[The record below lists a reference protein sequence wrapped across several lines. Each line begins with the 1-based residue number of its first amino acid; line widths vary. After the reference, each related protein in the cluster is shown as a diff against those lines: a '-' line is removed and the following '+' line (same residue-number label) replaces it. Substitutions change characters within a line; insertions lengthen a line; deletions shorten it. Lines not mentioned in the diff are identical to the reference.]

1 VAFMGGKGG
10 DKAADAP
17 TKDGEVYVLSDGNY
31 KKFLEETP
39 GTVLVEWYAPW
50 CGHCKALEP
59 EYKKAAAAL
68 SKLEDPKITL
78 AKIDATQNAASAQ
91 ANGVQGYPTL
101 KIFSDGGKVKKDYKG
116 ARQEAGIISAMK
128 KAAGPSLQAVSV
140 ADAQEVIKTGKMTIP
155 MLFLAPDSPNAAM
168 IKAAT
173 SKMADKHGD
182 SLDWYLVEAPL
193 EELEKAFGVTKASF
207 GMVLPEQ
214 WHSTHEKA
222 MRLIDATDVD
232 TIIEQHMKDNLL
244 PLVGVLTVDNYMHF
258 FKAGDG
264 AKVVKLIS
272 KDAYAKDVI
281 APIVE
286 EFRSVAAKFTA
297 PKIFFWVEPLQE
309 YTMNQFG
316 FDPEQKEKP
325 LVGFLDQGTGQKY
338 RMEGDFSATTL
349 ETFVKG
355 VESGEI
361 AAYSKSEALPDPP
374 VEGKVAKIVGKNFKE
389 LVSNSDKAAFVK
401 FYAPWCGHCKKLA
414 PVWEDLAAQK
424 IAGVTIG
431 HFDATA
437 NDFVDTQTQGM
448 VQGYPTLLFYPAGKG
463 SAPVPY
469 SGGRDLEALKAFVV
483 EKAGAAAPAAPA
495 AGEKEL

>member
-1 VAFMGGKGG
+1 
-10 DKAADAP
+10 
-17 TKDGEVYVLSDGNY
+17 
-31 KKFLEETP
+31 
-39 GTVLVEWYAPW
+39 
-50 CGHCKALEP
+50 
-59 EYKKAAAAL
+59 
-68 SKLEDPKITL
+68 
-78 AKIDATQNAASAQ
+78 
-91 ANGVQGYPTL
+91 
-101 KIFSDGGKVKKDYKG
+101 
-116 ARQEAGIISAMK
+116 
-128 KAAGPSLQAVSV
+128 
-140 ADAQEVIKTGKMTIP
+140 
-155 MLFLAPDSPNAAM
+155 M

-222 MRLIDATDVD
+222 MRLIDATD
-232 TIIEQHMKDNLL
+232 
-244 PLVGVLTVDNYMHF
+244 
-258 FKAGDG
+258 G

-297 PKIFFWVEPLQE
+297 PKIFFWVEPLQD

-437 NDFVDTQTQGM
+437 NDFVDTQT
-448 VQGYPTLLFYPAGKG
+448 L
-463 SAPVPY
+463 
-469 SGGRDLEALKAFVV
+469 
-483 EKAGAAAPAAPA
+483 
-495 AGEKEL
+495 

>member
-1 VAFMGGKGG
+1 M
-10 DKAADAP
+10 
-17 TKDGEVYVLSDGNY
+17 
-31 KKFLEETP
+31 KFLEETP

-59 EYKKAAAAL
+59 EYKTAAAL

-325 LVGFLDQGTGQKY
+325 LVGFLDQGTGDRLQ
-338 RMEGDFSATTL
+338 EGHACRERETCQGCHRRHREEELGVRPPRSRWPGVQHAQHDELPRGRTL
-349 ETFVKG
+349 SQAWRQGRREAVLPG
-355 VESGEI
+355 HGERQPPLQ
-361 AAYSKSEALPDPP
+361 AQEA
-374 VEGKVAKIVGKNFKE
+374 G
-389 LVSNSDKAAFVK
+389 
-401 FYAPWCGHCKKLA
+401 C
-414 PVWEDLAAQK
+414 
-424 IAGVTIG
+424 
-431 HFDATA
+431 
-437 NDFVDTQTQGM
+437 
-448 VQGYPTLLFYPAGKG
+448 
-463 SAPVPY
+463 
-469 SGGRDLEALKAFVV
+469 R
-483 EKAGAAAPAAPA
+483 
-495 AGEKEL
+495 

>member
-1 VAFMGGKGG
+1 
-10 DKAADAP
+10 
-17 TKDGEVYVLSDGNY
+17 
-31 KKFLEETP
+31 
-39 GTVLVEWYAPW
+39 VEWYAPW

-59 EYKKAAAAL
+59 EYKKAAEAL

-101 KIFSDGGKVKKDYKG
+101 KIFSDGGKIKKDYKG
-116 ARQEAGIISAMK
+116 PREQAGIISAMK
-128 KAAGPSLQAVSV
+128 KAAGPSLQVASV
-140 ADAQEVIKTGKMTIP
+140 AAAQEVVKNGKMTLP
-155 MLFLAPDSPNAAM
+155 MLFLAPDTPDAEA

-173 SKMADKHGD
+173 SKVADKHD
-182 SLDWYLVEAPL
+182 SLDWYVVEAPL
-193 EELEKAFGVTKASF
+193 AELEKAFGVTKASF

-222 MRLIDATDVD
+222 MRLMDVSAD
-232 TIIEQHMKDNLL
+232 EAAIVKHMQDNLL

-264 AKVVKLIS
+264 QKVVKLIS
-272 KDAYAKDVI
+272 KDAYKKETI
-281 APIVE
+281 GPFIE
-286 EFRSVAAKFTA
+286 EFRSVAAKY

-316 FDPEQKEKP
+316 FDKEKAEKQP
-325 LVGFLDQGTGQKY
+325 MVGFLDQSTGQKW
-338 RMEGDFSATTL
+338 RMEGDFAAPTL
-349 ETFVKG
+349 AAFVKG
-355 VESGEI
+355 VEAGEI
-361 AAYSKSEALPDPP
+361 EPYSKSEEVPP
-374 VEGKVAKIVGKNFKE
+374 LAKEGSVQKIVGKNFME
-389 LVSNSDKAAFVK
+389 LVSKSEKPAFVK

-414 PVWEDLAAQK
+414 PIWEELAAKK

-437 NDFVDTQTQGM
+437 NDYVDIQTQGM
-448 VQGYPTLLFYPAGKG
+448 VQGYPTLLYYSPGK
-463 SAPVPY
+463 APEAY
-469 SGGRDLEALKAFVV
+469 SGARELDALAAFVQSKV
-483 EKAGAAAPAAPA
+483 GGDAAAAP